1 MSRRTMPTITSDEW
15 RSAYEAAV
23 IATARKSD
31 PSKGKTAKEWAEQF
45 SKWDGIPV
53 GEQGARSRIRAFEA
67 AGRMIRDTDWRPFDN
82 AMRRTTVYRFTS
94 GKAAK

>member
-31 PSKGKTAKEWAEQF
+31 PSKGKTAKEWADWF
-45 SKWDGIPV
+45 SRVDGIPV
-53 GEQGARSRIRAFEA
+53 GEQGARMRIRAFESS
-67 AGRMIRDTDWRPFDN
+67 GHMVRDTDWRPFDN
-82 AMRRTTVYRFTS
+82 AMRRTTVYRFVK